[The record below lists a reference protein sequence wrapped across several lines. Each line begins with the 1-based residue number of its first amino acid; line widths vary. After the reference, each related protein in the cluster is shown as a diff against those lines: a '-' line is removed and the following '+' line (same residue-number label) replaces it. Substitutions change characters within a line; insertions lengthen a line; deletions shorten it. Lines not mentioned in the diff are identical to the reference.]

1 MAPARKGDLTAKMA
15 ILGLLV
21 QRADTINGIKTRL
34 AERFPGAS
42 WSRSIAYGAVASLA
56 DEGCVR
62 VAAAGAERGYELYE
76 ATSTG
81 VGSFRTWLGEFS
93 EDPPVLRDAL
103 RAKLEYV
110 AGQED
115 LLAVIEAMREQEDAC
130 FEASEAAKV
139 RLRRALRRGELG
151 SGRGEPGA
159 GRGEWGMGRGEL
171 GAGAGKQGFPSGGA
185 GSAASWESRLRH
197 ALMEDEAML
206 WHYMGRRL
214 QRLRQSLQDAD
225 EQFERPGGGGGIDD
239 G

>member
-1 MAPARKGDLTAKMA
+1 MA

-151 SGRGEPGA
+151 SAPGKLGSCVRDA
-159 GRGEWGMGRGEL
+159 G
-171 GAGAGKQGFPSGGA
+171 
-185 GSAASWESRLRH
+185 WESRLRH

-214 QRLRQSLQDAD
+214 QRLRQSLEDTD
-225 EQFERPGGGGGIDD
+225 EQFEGPRPGGGD
-239 G
+239 

>member
-1 MAPARKGDLTAKMA
+1 MA

-110 AGQED
+110 AGQDD
-115 LLAVIEAMREQEDAC
+115 LQAVLEAMREQEDAC

-151 SGRGEPGA
+151 LAPGERGLGRGERGSAPG
-159 GRGEWGMGRGEL
+159 GRGAPVRG
-171 GAGAGKQGFPSGGA
+171 AD
-185 GSAASWESRLRH
+185 WESRLRH

-214 QRLRQSLQDAD
+214 QRLRQSLHDTD
-225 EQFERPGGGGGIDD
+225 EQFERPGD
-239 G
+239 GD

>member
-110 AGQED
+110 AGQDD
-115 LLAVIEAMREQEDAC
+115 LQAVLEAMREQEDAC

-151 SGRGEPGA
+151 LAPGGRGTGRGE
-159 GRGEWGMGRGEL
+159 R
-171 GAGAGKQGFPSGGA
+171 
-185 GSAASWESRLRH
+185 GSAPGGHGAPVRGADWESRLRH

-214 QRLRQSLQDAD
+214 QRLRQSLQDTD
-225 EQFERPGGGGGIDD
+225 EQFERPGD
-239 G
+239 GD